1 MKQLAYIVPAI
12 CCMAYAASAASG
24 SFLATN
30 PRAPR
35 SENTEATEPYMK
47 TQVQA
52 QLRMNVDKD
61 TEQVHFIRDNN
72 DPYVVTK
79 TYILKHADPY
89 AIRTFVLRA
98 VQANRVTPDNTT
110 VECIKYNDGTG
121 AIIVSAEQYRFNK
134 LKSGM
139 TVDEIVAALDKP
151 NLTSSS
157 GQTTFVYLPKYWK
170 ASDLAQEVK
179 NVGANVYGDDVELQF
194 GKDSIQ
200 YDNEL
205 NAILMYLPRYSQ
217 KNVEALL
224 KLYDC
229 PTYEV
234 EIGYKLYE
242 IYAEND
248 AKIGVDFQAWKNNAG
263 ADLFSV
269 GGRYRDGWSATWAGG
284 ADKSNS
290 SKTGFL
296 NFNPKWNTRYLD
308 FLQSTGKAK
317 VMTQGKLLVMS
328 TTTGSVEVK
337 NNIFNFENGEKI
349 DDKAIV
355 NGVIAVEGNF
365 VTSGTDPDVNG
376 GNYRILAYDSSGN
389 QIDFLNNLGSG
400 KFTVSRI
407 MSGNV
412 PYYVL
417 RLDKSAGTTLV
428 KDGRTFLEGKA
439 LSFTMEAD
447 GANADGDAVWTEVAW
462 SSDLDLIVQKGY
474 KVDTKAAADDYGFA
488 MTVTPDVNENS
499 TILSLKLTN
508 DSLIGW
514 KSDGSPRIARDT
526 DIETKVVINNTI
538 EKFVIGGMDKRQ
550 LVTTVTGVPFLKD
563 LPFLGYLFSSEAP
576 TTKRSQLV
584 LVIECKM
591 QNPDSVVE
599 KKTAAEISSINKKIG
614 PGGDSL
620 PLASQQYFLGRD
632 K

>member
-35 SENTEATEPYMK
+35 SENTQATEPYMK

-139 TVDEIVAALDKP
+139 TVDEIVASLDKP

-170 ASDLAQEVK
+170 ASDLAQEVI

-205 NAILMYLPRYSQ
+205 NAILMYMPRYSQ

-284 ADKSNS
+284 ADKSGS

-337 NNIFNFENGEKI
+337 NNIFNFENGDKI

-355 NGVIAVEGNF
+355 NGVIAVEGRLVPN
-365 VTSGTDPDVNG
+365 TGQNPNGSGR
-376 GNYRILAYDSSGN
+376 YRISAYDSSGTP
-389 QIDFLNNLGSG
+389 IDFLAACNG

-417 RLDKSAGTTLV
+417 RLDKSAGGTLV
-428 KDGRTFLEGKA
+428 KGGHEFLEGKA
-439 LSFTMEAD
+439 LSFTMEQD
-447 GANADGDAVWTEVAW
+447 TTDENGNPIWVEVEW

-474 KVDTKAAADDYGFA
+474 KINTNPATDDYGFA

-550 LVTTVTGVPFLKD
+550 VVTTVTGVPFLKD
-563 LPFLGYLFSSEAP
+563 IPFLGYLFSSETP

-584 LVIECKM
+584 LVIDCKM
-591 QNPDSVVE
+591 QNPDSVIE
-599 KKTAAEISSINKKIG
+599 KKLAAEISALNKKIG
-614 PGGDSL
+614 PGGESL

>member
-12 CCMAYAASAASG
+12 CCMAFAASAADYG
-24 SFLATN
+24 SALSTN

-35 SENTEATEPYMK
+35 SENTDATEPYMK

-89 AIRTFVLRA
+89 SIRPFVLRA

-139 TVDEIVAALDKP
+139 TVDQIVASLDKP
-151 NLTSSS
+151 KLTSSS
-157 GQTTFVYLPKYWK
+157 GQTTFLYLPKYWK
-170 ASDLAQEVK
+170 ASDLAQAVI

-200 YDNEL
+200 YDDEV
-205 NAILMYLPRYSQ
+205 NAMLMYMPRYSQ

-284 ADKSNS
+284 ANKSGS

-349 DDKAIV
+349 DDKAII
-355 NGVIAVEGNF
+355 NGVIAVEGDLVVN
-365 VTSGTDPDVNG
+365 TGQAAADSGA
-376 GNYRILAYDSSGN
+376 YRISAYDSSGTP
-389 QIDFLNNLGSG
+389 IDFLANCSG
-400 KFTVSRI
+400 KFTVSRV

-417 RLDKSAGTTLV
+417 RLDKNAGGLLN
-428 KDGRTFLEGKA
+428 KNGKHFLEGKA
-439 LSFTMEAD
+439 LSFSMEVD
-447 GANADGDAVWTEVAW
+447 GTDANGNPSWNEVAW
-462 SSDLDLIVQKGY
+462 SSDLDLIIQKGY
-474 KVDTKAAADDYGFA
+474 KVNTNAAATDYGFS
-488 MTVTPDVNENS
+488 MSVTPDVNENS
-499 TILSLKLTN
+499 TILKLNLTN

-514 KSDGSPRIARDT
+514 KSDGSPRISRDT
-526 DIETKVVINNTI
+526 NIDTKVVINNTI
-538 EKFVIGGMDKRQ
+538 EKFVIGGMEKRS
-550 LVTTVTGVPFLKD
+550 VVATVTGIPFLKD
-563 LPFLGYLFSSEAP
+563 IPFLGYLFSSETP
-576 TTKRSQLV
+576 STKRSRLV

-599 KKTAAEISSINKKIG
+599 KKTAAEISTINKKIG
-614 PGGDSL
+614 PGGETL
-620 PLASQQYFLGRD
+620 PLASQQYLLGRD